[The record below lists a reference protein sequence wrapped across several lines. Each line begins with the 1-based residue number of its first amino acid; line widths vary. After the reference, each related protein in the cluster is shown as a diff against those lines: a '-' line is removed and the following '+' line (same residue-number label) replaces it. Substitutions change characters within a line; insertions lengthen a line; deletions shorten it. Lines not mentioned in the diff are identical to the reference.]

1 MSFIKKIEVLSM
13 AFDRSDWIA
22 KARHRLEG
30 ALGEYAKLRYAKMI
44 GFDFDWSDEVTALM
58 KKVLELFDPKKTKLK
73 KWKDV
78 DKAFTEAYYEAAS
91 AHEQLVAAKNQFIS
105 NWLCLSRN
113 LHIYLKPKDAKAFLL
128 EYKKSAF
135 TPEGL
140 MQDMLTEF
148 APELKNRLKK

>member
-1 MSFIKKIEVLSM
+1 MSFVKKIEVLSM

-58 KKVLELFDPKKTKLK
+58 KKVLELFEPKKTKLK

-105 NWLCLSRN
+105 N
-113 LHIYLKPKDAKAFLL
+113 YLKPKDAKAFLL

-148 APELKNRLKK
+148 APELKKRLKK

>member
-1 MSFIKKIEVLSM
+1 MSYTKKIEVLSM

-44 GFDFDWSDEVTALM
+44 GFDFDWSDEVEALM

-105 NWLCLSRN
+105 N
-113 LHIYLKPKDAKAFLL
+113 YLKPKDAKAFLL
-128 EYKKSAF
+128 AYKKSAF

-140 MQDMLTEF
+140 MQDLLTEF
-148 APELKNRLKK
+148 APELKKRLN